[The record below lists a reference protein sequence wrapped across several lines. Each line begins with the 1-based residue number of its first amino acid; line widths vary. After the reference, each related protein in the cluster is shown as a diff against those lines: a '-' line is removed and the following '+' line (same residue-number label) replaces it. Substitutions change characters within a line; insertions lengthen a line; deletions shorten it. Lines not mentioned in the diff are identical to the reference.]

1 MAKLGATI
9 ATMAI
14 VAGLVNFSWLVAVAV
29 AVVVALAVVVGLV
42 VQFPWESQV
51 GFIVEHLEIP
61 LRLPLVKERFE
72 PVIVVPGVA
81 GLLVVVFFFSAAL
94 PFEHFFFVNLV

>member
-29 AVVVALAVVVGLV
+29 VVALTVVVGLV

-72 PVIVVPGVA
+72 PVIVLPGVA

-94 PFEHFFFVNLV
+94 PFEHFFFVNLM